1 MSKILKDV
9 KKANEKMKT
18 FEKKLFDMN
27 SLDDLLK
34 MGIVLNS
41 KKNKNKF
48 LYHFISFK

>member
-41 KKNKNKF
+41 KKKQKQILESF
-48 LYHFISFK
+48 HFI